1 MSSSQPTLALDDEE
15 LDYVVAENISTYV
28 ASKQQQQQQ
37 PLTTNAISVSSSSS
51 DTPQRPKKFTNFNS
65 PATPIH
71 KRMDSISQ
79 TFIMNLSPLRDIKED
94 KFYEVETQ
102 LQTWIERTLNIQFAR
117 KETGYKEVSSSS
129 SDVTTKKESS
139 RNFYYNLE
147 NGYILCNLLHFYFPN
162 YINME
167 KVVKF
172 DQQLFTLTNDK
183 TYNSNY
189 LCNAKNNMALFL
201 AGLRKIDGFPVDLLF
216 NFEDVFLQKNKKL
229 ILCSLTQLHEKAL
242 FFRHQQK
249 EIEKEYQEEQ
259 KFFEEFEEDLRSIQE
274 DELSSGIISPRDNP
288 ELAKV
293 VLDKLKRESV
303 AVTPTT
309 ESLPPPPLLSTN
321 QVQAQTKK
329 TPSPSQRP
337 PLPPLPKTQKTQPSD
352 SIADFLDQLD
362 TSTNEDNTGS
372 AIKSIISVFSLPLVI
387 VFVLFLKV
395 YAIFGKKKTQ

>member
-1 MSSSQPTLALDDEE
+1 MSSSQSQPTLSLDDEE
-15 LDYVVAENISTYV
+15 LDYVVAENITTFV
-28 ASKQQQQQQ
+28 ASKQ
-37 PLTTNAISVSSSSS
+37 PLSITSSS
-51 DTPQRPKKFTNFNS
+51 DTPQRAKKLLNNNFNS

-102 LQTWIERTLNIQFAR
+102 LQTWIEKTLNIQFAK
-117 KETGYKEVSSSS
+117 KESGYKEPSSSS
-129 SDVTTKKESS
+129 SDVTTRKESS

-309 ESLPPPPLLSTN
+309 EQFLPPPPLLSTN
-321 QVQAQTKK
+321 QLQVQTKK

-337 PLPPLPKTQKTQPSD
+337 PLPPLPKTHKTQPSD

-362 TSTNEDNTGS
+362 ASSNEDNTGS
-372 AIKSIISVFSLPLVI
+372 AIKSIISVFTLPLVI

-395 YAIFGKKKTQ
+395 YTIFGKKKMQ